1 MSGRD
6 INPFA
11 DPKEINPF
19 AASPSAPP
27 TTVKQVNDYNPF
39 ADDQTKKSPTTIYP
53 QTAANYGSTPA
64 NLQATRADLPPYSSQ
79 QYGSGYSSTDAAM
92 KQRQE
97 ELERKAAELDRKEQ
111 ELQRQQNERI
121 GIQVKNFPPL
131 PAFCCFKPCYY
142 HDINVDI
149 PIEKQRTCR
158 LLFYIWQLYIFTLFF
173 NLISALAYLIMD
185 SSGATVFGVSILYL
199 VLFAPCSFICWYRP
213 IYKALKSDS
222 SFNYMLFFV
231 VFFIQIILCGV
242 YSLGISAVGT
252 VGWINGAA
260 QVDTKSG
267 GSKVVSAMMFIT
279 AALWTVLCI
288 LMTLLL
294 RKVHSAYRRSGA
306 SFEKAQGE
314 FARGIASNKNVQ
326 NAAAEAVKGGF
337 SK

>member
-19 AASPSAPP
+19 AASPNAPP
-27 TTVKQVNDYNPF
+27 STVKQVNDYNPF
-39 ADDQTKKSPTTIYP
+39 ADDQTKKSPTTVYP

-64 NLQATRADLPPYSSQ
+64 NLQATRTDLPPYSSQ

-121 GIQVKNFPPL
+121 V
-131 PAFCCFKPCYY
+131 
-142 HDINVDI
+142 
-149 PIEKQRTCR
+149 
-158 LLFYIWQLYIFTLFF
+158 YIFTLFF
-173 NLISALAYLIMD
+173 NLISALAYLVTN

-222 SFNYMLFFV
+222 SFSYMLFFV

-242 YSLGISAVGT
+242 YSLGISVVGT

-260 QVDTKSG
+260 QIDTNKG
-267 GSKVVSAMMFIT
+267 VSAMMFIT
-279 AALWTVLCI
+279 AALWTVDGI
-288 LMTLLL
+288 LMALLL
-294 RKVHSAYRRSGA
+294 QKVHSAYRRSGA